1 MDVTFIPSAQ
11 EIREATVALET
22 EAGFPAVRE
31 LYPIHADG
39 RVCAVAEDLTQ
50 EENVLWTKLSGMGGF
65 DALDLPETLE
75 LLSPGAAATVSGLTA
90 STGLSDNNAY
100 RVPHAGRSATTVFV
114 EDGTLSADEV
124 LYGGKLA
131 KKNET
136 NPGDIWMGI
145 SGGDYAWICGG
156 DASADWSSSGTP
168 ARTHEGNL
176 VLWLRGGSVKAIAG
190 ATYEGKNETRVKGNV
205 LVTVDAPAQVTTRI
219 VGGLRVVNANNNDA
233 QRPTIEGNVCV
244 RVRTLLHSGDNLVGG
259 SHLDT
264 SSTNSAFSVIRG
276 STCVEVDIPE
286 GISGTFGMR
295 IVGADLNQRG
305 IYGGAT
311 TEGDASV
318 RINAPEVSFPNDIYA
333 GCVGTNTAVLGN
345 ATLTLAG
352 GTFSGTLAPSK
363 FGTVKGIST
372 LRLEGCPD
380 LKAATIEAFDRL
392 VVARGAEV
400 ELPDFSAVECVELF
414 SNGHTASVT
423 VAEDASAYWE
433 GKTYR
438 LNNQTAR
445 AAYDGKK
452 LTLSIGPIPENAEAW
467 PMGDPSTERLIS
479 MAEAMGIGDGVPF
492 AVSAAEI
499 REGTLVSL
507 SETEAREAL
516 QCFDGLIPVASNAR
530 TAQETVRFAYDFGV
544 TAIVP
549 FPETTSMNVTV
560 RVRNADGTPALFA
573 EGVRLQ
579 AVTLEGTPLAPSV
592 AAPAG
597 NAGELTLALPMS
609 ASSTLF
615 RVEVSPEK

>member
-1 MDVTFIPSAQ
+1 
-11 EIREATVALET
+11 
-22 EAGFPAVRE
+22 
-31 LYPIHADG
+31 
-39 RVCAVAEDLTQ
+39 
-50 EENVLWTKLSGMGGF
+50 
-65 DALDLPETLE
+65 
-75 LLSPGAAATVSGLTA
+75 
-90 STGLSDNNAY
+90 
-100 RVPHAGRSATTVFV
+100 
-114 EDGTLSADEV
+114 
-124 LYGGKLA
+124 
-131 KKNET
+131 
-136 NPGDIWMGI
+136 
-145 SGGDYAWICGG
+145 
-156 DASADWSSSGTP
+156 
-168 ARTHEGNL
+168 
-176 VLWLRGGSVKAIAG
+176 
-190 ATYEGKNETRVKGNV
+190 
-205 LVTVDAPAQVTTRI
+205 
-219 VGGLRVVNANNNDA
+219 
-233 QRPTIEGNVCV
+233 
-244 RVRTLLHSGDNLVGG
+244 
-259 SHLDT
+259 
-264 SSTNSAFSVIRG
+264 
-276 STCVEVDIPE
+276 
-286 GISGTFGMR
+286 MR
-295 IVGADLNQRG
+295 IVGADLNQRD
-305 IYGGAT
+305 IYGGPT

-363 FGTVKGIST
+363 FGTVKGVST
-372 LRLEGCPD
+372 LRLEGRPD

-433 GKTYR
+433 GRTYR

-445 AAYDGKK
+445 AAYDGTK

-467 PMGDPSTERLIS
+467 PMGDPSTERMIS

-549 FPETTSMNVTV
+549 SPETASMNVTV

-579 AVTLEGTPLAPSV
+579 AVTLERTPLAPSV

-609 ASSTLF
+609 ASTTLF
-615 RVEVSPEK
+615 RVEVSPGK